1 MSLEKKERRMC
12 DICKRIMSEESFY
25 SCQRNYAYK
34 ENEYHATSLM
44 EYYVGDRMSTYNGT
58 YTDVCM
64 KCWEKMKK

>member
-34 ENEYHATSLM
+34 ENEYHATSMLEIECLLIM
-44 EYYVGDRMSTYNGT
+44 VHIQTYV
-58 YTDVCM
+58 
-64 KCWEKMKK
+64 